1 MKKLLVFTALVLFLS
16 SLIALESDPSEVV
29 GFVKTTATA
38 GSYSY
43 FSLPFTFYVGGTET
57 MALDDI
63 IGTQLTGGNIVT
75 GDRIIEVGT
84 GTYAYLNSS
93 TNTWS
98 GALTNFT
105 DNYPYQYKV
114 HTSHSTKDVYLAGNV
129 EQEVQVMP
137 YSCAIGYTMY
147 GIREAGSVD
156 VSALDL
162 VDSGFTG
169 GNVLT
174 SDRFIDATSGSYAYY
189 NTSTSAWAGGLTNI
203 EPANVYKVKVQSSH
217 TAFTWTYDPTDN
229 PARTVNPMTKKIHSN
244 MK

>member
-1 MKKLLVFTALVLFLS
+1 MNLKLINEDDVVRDKVVELLSQSKFSEADKLTREYVRKYLPEISSWSWDRLVKYIT
-16 SLIALESDPSEVV
+16 EV
-29 GFVKTTATA
+29 
-38 GSYSY
+38 
-43 FSLPFTFYVGGTET
+43 
-57 MALDDI
+57 
-63 IGTQLTGGNIVT
+63 TGGLGYREDDLYDI
-75 GDRIIEVGT
+75 DRIIEVGT

-229 PARTVNPMTKKIHSN
+229 PARNTRIAKKIHSN